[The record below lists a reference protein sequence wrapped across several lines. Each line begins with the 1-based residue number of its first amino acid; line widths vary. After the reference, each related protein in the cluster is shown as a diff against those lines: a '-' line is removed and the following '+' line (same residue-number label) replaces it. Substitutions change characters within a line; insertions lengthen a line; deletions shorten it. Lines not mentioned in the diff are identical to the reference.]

1 MKALRLF
8 SRKTGNFP
16 DKLYIMQL
24 RKLVRCL
31 VTSGLAG
38 FLLAQSYAVYGQ
50 PFEYVTASFIAAGR
64 SVIAWCDFDN
74 DNDLDLLICGMTA
87 NGTPVTRLYRNDEGV
102 FTDTGLSFIGVSD
115 GAAAW
120 GDYDQ
125 DGDMDLLLTG
135 NSETGDIIR
144 LYRNDGDTF
153 SEIDPGIP
161 PVRQGAVCFVD
172 VDNDGDLDIFITGNW
187 MARIYYNKD
196 GEFTAG
202 TQDFGLFSNSS
213 AAWGDFDNDGDLDL
227 LISGDSGAGAI
238 TKIFRNDDGIFTDI
252 EAGLPGLMAGTVHW
266 VDYNNDGYLDLA
278 ISGFDDALE
287 AQFYIYKN
295 TGGNFE
301 IVYTGIEGFA
311 IGSADWGDF
320 DNDGDLDL
328 IMSGKASGCG
338 AYVSAIYRNEGDDVF
353 YKIPDDFILS
363 TRCAV
368 QWADYDNDGDLDFF
382 IAGLNTADAPFSRLY
397 RNQSGT
403 NIFTENTPPMP
414 PDELSVIVNN
424 DTAHLSWSSGWDGQ
438 TPAAGLS
445 YNLML
450 GTEPGFCDIISPMA
464 DPQTGYRYISSLGNA
479 GQNMDYYIQ
488 GLESGTYFWTV
499 QSVDQAFTGSA
510 FAQTESFTITTTFV
524 DETEAKP
531 VAPYFYPNPASERI
545 TIHQPV
551 LKGNFK
557 LCISDLTGRHVFQSE
572 INERLASVEI
582 SNLPEGIYLVQI
594 FRQDEIFSYKLLKTS
609 R

>member
-1 MKALRLF
+1 MKIRNLL
-8 SRKTGNFP
+8 K
-16 DKLYIMQL
+16 Y
-24 RKLVRCL
+24 LVA
-31 VTSGLAG
+31 SGMAG
-38 FLLAQSYAVYGQ
+38 FLLAQSLAVYGQ
-50 PFEYVTASFIAAGR
+50 PFEFVPASFTAVGR
-64 SVIAWCDFDN
+64 SVVSWCDFDN

-102 FTDTGLSFIGVSD
+102 FVDTGLSFIGVSD

-153 SEIDPGIP
+153 TEIDPGIP
-161 PVRQGAVCFVD
+161 PVRQGAVCWVD

-202 TQDFGLFSNSS
+202 SQDFGLFSNSS
-213 AAWGDFDNDGDLDL
+213 VAWGDFDNDGDLDL
-227 LISGDSGAGAI
+227 LISGDSGAGAV

-252 EAGLPGLMAGTVHW
+252 EAGLPGLMAGTTHW
-266 VDYNNDGYLDLA
+266 IDYNNDGYPDLA

-287 AQFYIYKN
+287 AQFFLYKN
-295 TGGNFE
+295 TGVNFE

-311 IGSADWGDF
+311 IGSADWGDY

-328 IMSGKASGCG
+328 LMSGKATGCG
-338 AYVSAIYRNEGDDVF
+338 AYVSAIYRNDGDDVF

-382 IAGLNTADAPFSRLY
+382 IAGLNAADAPFSRLY
-397 RNQSGT
+397 RNQSGS
-403 NIFTENTPPMP
+403 NVFSVNTQPLP
-414 PDELSVIVNN
+414 PDDLSAFVEDDKVY
-424 DTAHLSWSSGWDGQ
+424 LSWSAGWDGQ

-445 YNLML
+445 YNVMV
-450 GTEPGFCDIISPMA
+450 GTESGLGNIVTPMA
-464 DPQTGYRYISSLGNA
+464 DPQTGYRYINSLGNT
-479 GQNMDYYIQ
+479 GQNLGYVID
-488 GLESGTYFWTV
+488 GLASGTYSWSV
-499 QSVDQAFTGSA
+499 QSIDQAFKGSV
-510 FAQTESFTITTTFV
+510 FAPEGSFTITTTAV
-524 DETEAKP
+524 NDHQLVPIAP
-531 VAPYFYPNPASERI
+531 VIFPNPASDRI

-551 LKGNFK
+551 LTGKTILG
-557 LCISDLTGRHVFQSE
+557 ITDLAGRLVLQTE

-582 SNLPEGIYLVQI
+582 STLPEGIYLVQI
-594 FRQDEIFSYKLLKTS
+594 FRQDEIFTYKLLKVS